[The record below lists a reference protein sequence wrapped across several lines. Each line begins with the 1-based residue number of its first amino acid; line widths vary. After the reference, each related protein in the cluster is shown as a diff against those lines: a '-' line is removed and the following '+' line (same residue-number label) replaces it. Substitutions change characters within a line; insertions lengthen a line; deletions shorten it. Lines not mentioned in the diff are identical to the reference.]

1 MLDETFSD
9 AKLGAFIIL
18 WRTIIFYFPLIIGCL
33 AFAYL
38 ILVWGKKQPMANNG

>member
-38 ILVWGKKQPMANNG
+38 ILVWNKKQRLEQQG